1 MGSLHQQPG
10 PGEVGEFTTK
20 ILSKY
25 HLAPPYVHFFTGR
38 ARFACSSHLLP
49 AKECVF
55 NTHNP
60 EDSARKQTQF
70 QSSPNTISESEQSLC
85 RIYKER
91 NISENQPEEGMEN
104 WRGITAKVGFIV
116 TLRAEGTAKRPFCS
130 FRRAQGKNT
139 DSHTRIHM
147 TRVCAHAHTHKHTN
161 LRLRHPSSAV
171 HSEDLSAEGGSYPQL
186 IKVST
191 WVGILSPPTNV
202 ARVAIKAPCG
212 VWGETQDA

>member
-104 WRGITAKVGFIV
+104 
-116 TLRAEGTAKRPFCS
+116 
-130 FRRAQGKNT
+130 
-139 DSHTRIHM
+139 
-147 TRVCAHAHTHKHTN
+147 
-161 LRLRHPSSAV
+161 
-171 HSEDLSAEGGSYPQL
+171 
-186 IKVST
+186 
-191 WVGILSPPTNV
+191 
-202 ARVAIKAPCG
+202 
-212 VWGETQDA
+212 